1 MTGSVPVME
10 ILIAQYLVIMIL
22 APALI
27 GRARLARVHRLPQL
41 RLLLTRS
48 VCQIGAS
55 VAFVWAVKSLP
66 LADVVTIGFMSPFI
80 ITVLAAIFPK
90 ETGCM
95 ARWVGCI
102 VCFVGVMVIL
112 RPGFHIEFGL
122 ALLPLAYAFL
132 FAIHVVIARFTST
145 VHGEQTLLAMNRL
158 VCGPIAMLLIP
169 FMGVMPDLSGIKILI
184 VIALVNAGAQHL
196 IICAY
201 ALAPASLLAPFQYLE
216 IIGAGAVGFL
226 LFSQLPDLW
235 AWIGIGIIITTNI
248 AVPLWEACSGHA
260 HGHQV
265 LP

>member
-66 LADVVTIGFMSPFI
+66 LADVVAIGFMSPFI

-102 VCFVGVMVIL
+102 VCF
-112 RPGFHIEFGL
+112 
-122 ALLPLAYAFL
+122 A
-132 FAIHVVIARFTST
+132 
-145 VHGEQTLLAMNRL
+145 
-158 VCGPIAMLLIP
+158 
-169 FMGVMPDLSGIKILI
+169 GVMPDLSSIKILI

-248 AVPLWEACSGHA
+248 AVTLWEACSGHA